1 MSEAEVESRGRPR
14 IKWPLSRTRL
24 IELAVVV
31 FGVIIALGVES
42 AAEEIRL
49 RGDAR
54 ALEAAFQSEIFYAV
68 VYSWER
74 QAAEPCLS
82 QRLASLAQ
90 NVAEA
95 SDGPWVAEPDV
106 RRVAGGLEFATPQTY
121 RSPSRQ
127 WMTATFDRALS
138 TEAFK
143 RIPRDRAAEY
153 SGIFGLMA
161 ERREA
166 NSAEFLSAAALAP
179 LAHKGVEMNAEIK
192 ADMLQQI
199 ALVDRHRA
207 LALVSSDLIIEAALA
222 LPGDGVRDA
231 IRGNRNLFTEM
242 GQRAREGHG
251 ACIDLGATERLL
263 ARLN

>member
-1 MSEAEVESRGRPR
+1 MSEAEVEARSRSRF
-14 IKWPLSRTRL
+14 KWPLSRTRL
-24 IELAVVV
+24 IELTVVV
-31 FGVIIALGVES
+31 FGVVIALGMES
-42 AAEEIRL
+42 VAEEIRL
-49 RGDAR
+49 QGDAR
-54 ALEAAFQSEIFYAV
+54 ELESAFQSEVFYAV

-90 NVAEA
+90 RVAAAGE
-95 SDGPWVAEPDV
+95 GPWTAEPDF

-127 WMTATFDRALS
+127 WMTTTFDRALS

-153 SGIFGLMA
+153 AGIFGLMA
-161 ERREA
+161 ERRDA

-179 LAHKGVEMNAEIK
+179 LAYDGVEMNAEIK

-222 LPGDGVRDA
+222 LPGNGVRSA
-231 IRGNRNLFTEM
+231 IRENRNLFTEM

-251 ACIDLGATERLL
+251 ACVDLGATERLM
-263 ARLN
+263 ARL